1 MECFRPINL
10 IFVYLFSSS
19 AAFLQQNENAIMAST
34 AAINSAEEKT
44 IGNSN

>member
-1 MECFRPINL
+1 
-10 IFVYLFSSS
+10 
-19 AAFLQQNENAIMAST
+19 MAST